1 MDIINIVT
9 ISNGVTES
17 ISSIAIKG
25 KRERKKVIAAAEQ
38 KYLDACKDIGLFKHE
53 EDAALDDGV
62 FEGEYKT
69 ICLTWSSI
77 IA

>member
-25 KRERKKVIAAAEQ
+25 ERKKVIAAAEQ

-53 EDAALDDGV
+53 EDWLIKCEIG
-62 FEGEYKT
+62 GR
-69 ICLTWSSI
+69 
-77 IA
+77 